1 MPTIR
6 FEKLK
11 AKKKQLVLDS
21 VRDSLE
27 KHDIATL
34 SVKDI
39 ADEAEISRGTFYTY
53 FADIKDCVL
62 TLIVHYLNKFFEI
75 LKSATKENEGNFFKT
90 VEEQYASIMDFLS
103 NDKCLSFI
111 RNIAS
116 SMDFKIV
123 LDYFNN
129 LNKYSE
135 SIYKWFLEETD
146 VGQILKERYK
156 IFSFMTLLTNIMLTA
171 IVELSMG
178 VARKDIDKEIKFKL
192 GILSSYVNK

>member
-62 TLIVHYLNKFFEI
+62 TLIVHYLNRFFEI

-103 NDKCLSFI
+103 NDKCISFI

-156 IFSFMTLLTNIMLTA
+156 IFSFMTLLTNIILTA

>member
-178 VARKDIDKEIKFKL
+178 VSRKEIDKEIKFKL

>member
-62 TLIVHYLNKFFEI
+62 TLIVHYLNRFFEI

-178 VARKDIDKEIKFKL
+178 VSRKEIDKEIKFKL

>member
-62 TLIVHYLNKFFEI
+62 TLIVHYLNRFFEI
-75 LKSATKENEGNFFKT
+75 LKSATKENGGNFFKT

-178 VARKDIDKEIKFKL
+178 VSRKDIDKEIKFKL

>member
-103 NDKCLSFI
+103 NDKCISFI

-178 VARKDIDKEIKFKL
+178 VSRKEIDKEIKFKL

>member
-1 MPTIR
+1 M
-6 FEKLK
+6 
-11 AKKKQLVLDS
+11 QNYY
-21 VRDSLE
+21 
-27 KHDIATL
+27 
-34 SVKDI
+34 
-39 ADEAEISRGTFYTY
+39 ISDLHIGHANALRVD
-53 FADIKDCVL
+53 ARP
-62 TLIVHYLNKFFEI
+62 
-75 LKSATKENEGNFFKT
+75 FKT

-103 NDKCLSFI
+103 NDKCISFI

-135 SIYKWFLEETD
+135 SVYKWFLEETD

-156 IFSFMTLLTNIMLTA
+156 IFSFMTLLTNIILTA

-178 VARKDIDKEIKFKL
+178 VARKDIDKEIKFNL